1 MQDIRLQLKRLGK
14 KKVKTAVFP
23 VEKHPET
30 LSDLIEQC
38 VISEVKRYN
47 NERTEMVLSPFLT
60 PAEIQEKSEEGKVGF
75 GDISNTTPADRDKA
89 IENAM
94 LAFKDGL
101 FLVFVD
107 DEEITAPDQPLQ
119 LSQNSTITFI
129 RMTFLAGTYW

>member
-14 KKVKTAVFP
+14 KKVKTVVFP
-23 VEKHPET
+23 VEKYPET
-30 LSDLIEQC
+30 LSGLIEQC

-47 NERTEMVLSPFLT
+47 NERTEILLSPFLA
-60 PAEIQEKSEEGKVGF
+60 PSEIQERSGEGKIGF
-75 GDISNTTPADRDKA
+75 GNIYNTTPADTDKA
-89 IENAM
+89 IESAM

-107 DEEITAPDQPLQ
+107 DEEIIAPDQPLQ
-119 LSQNSTITFI
+119 LSHNSTITFI